1 MHLYVGIKNLTA
13 HQHANDMES
22 PFKNRNSMRAGQMSM
37 RSGQIIAFIRSLW
50 PANEGIRFYAGYNR
64 PMQIDERA
72 QYNQLFPNCQ
82 IMPNIMEN
90 LLNGNQT
97 PHFYVRKSFKV
108 TQLFPPTLAPK
119 KAVIYLATLD
129 DLENNVNSYEDFTFY
144 FRTSRH
150 WLSFSACSN
159 DQIVSLKTNDQVRL
173 SDGRIVSAKNCGL
186 ASLLAY
192 LCFLDVDHLTDGK
205 GFSID
210 NDPHWQDGNMPAISA
225 MPLNFNNRGCSK
237 IIRADSYEQMVF
249 QTSPQTNQGRR
260 HSLFGHKALIYGATA
275 AHFYAMVS
283 YNQSPCRRPP
293 GRPCCMANGDKG
305 NCFDTT
311 DLVDSINVH
320 DPKPLIASADVNSQS
335 YLEMEDFL
343 KHYGTFWYFCRR

>member
-90 LLNGNQT
+90 LLHGNQT

-192 LCFLDVDHLTDGK
+192 LCF
-205 GFSID
+205 
-210 NDPHWQDGNMPAISA
+210 WM
-225 MPLNFNNRGCSK
+225 
-237 IIRADSYEQMVF
+237 
-249 QTSPQTNQGRR
+249 
-260 HSLFGHKALIYGATA
+260 
-275 AHFYAMVS
+275 
-283 YNQSPCRRPP
+283 
-293 GRPCCMANGDKG
+293 
-305 NCFDTT
+305 
-311 DLVDSINVH
+311 
-320 DPKPLIASADVNSQS
+320 
-335 YLEMEDFL
+335 
-343 KHYGTFWYFCRR
+343 